1 MLINFI
7 LLFCLCSCDQYRWVT
22 KGVYSLKTEQYV
34 LKKRSNAVDSANLPA
49 EKGDMGFRRYE
60 YWGFRSL
67 FALHYTGNRLVYSS
81 FSHRSAKG
89 DQGNVLKRSAPFV
102 KEKVQE
108 LLHHTVLRSDYV

>member
-1 MLINFI
+1 ML
-7 LLFCLCSCDQYRWVT
+7 LTVQTY
-22 KGVYSLKTEQYV
+22 QQ
-34 LKKRSNAVDSANLPA
+34 KR
-49 EKGDMGFRRYE
+49 EIWGFADE

-81 FSHRSAKG
+81 FSHRSTKG